1 MYLRDT
7 DGILFEIKAADI
19 KDMTTRHGK
28 RGDFTRILTHDGQL
42 FNVEESVPYIMK
54 IVNCEKENSHDQ
66 KG

>member
-7 DGILFEIKAADI
+7 DGILFEITAAEI
-19 KDMTTRHGK
+19 KSMTTRHGIG
-28 RGDFTRILTHDGQL
+28 GDFTTIVTHDNQI

-54 IVNCEKENSHDQ
+54 LIAKEKSNDQ